1 MLDTPTLTNPDLQ
14 TKFDQLLAAQTDKEA
29 FFANPVAELQK
40 AGIPVLPT
48 IAIPAEAQ
56 HVMQN
61 ALPQVNLM
69 QAFAV
74 TASQSEVITAKT
86 HWWGVDIHMNEKM
99 TSDIVNGLTGTGAI
113 ATAVATALGAASV
126 VSAGVAGVVAAGLA
140 AVFAAKIEQ
149 IKITDGGAGVH
160 WPISWLQWAAL
171 VAALPGGP
179 VGVTG
184 AGIVFLH
191 PLRN

>member
-1 MLDTPTLTNPDLQ
+1 
-14 TKFDQLLAAQTDKEA
+14 
-29 FFANPVAELQK
+29 
-40 AGIPVLPT
+40 VLPT
-48 IAIPAEAQ
+48 ISVPAEAQ
-56 HVMQN
+56 QVMQS

-126 VSAGVAGVVAAGLA
+126 VTAGVAGVVAAGLA